1 MRQGPHKSQVTSAIA
16 LGAAVALAA
25 LMWAC
30 ASREPIPI
38 ASAPPPTPTAAASP
52 APQAAATPQWNLFP
66 DFTTGKIDV
75 YKDGEYVGS
84 ITGDE
89 PEDPPMPHKDQR
101 QLDPTFP

>member
-1 MRQGPHKSQVTSAIA
+1 MGGGPQMKSPTRATAV
-16 LGAAVALAA
+16 GAAAALAA
-25 LMWAC
+25 LIWAC
-30 ASREPIPI
+30 ASQAPQL
-38 ASAPPPTPTAAASP
+38 ASVPRPTPAVAPPPE
-52 APQAAATPQWNLFP
+52 AAATPEWNIFP

-89 PEDPPMPHKDQR
+89 PEDPPMPHKDPR